1 MSHFTTVETK
11 IKDLVILRQVLKD
24 LGYTFTEAQSHVKV
38 QVRGYANQKAEADLV
53 IHASKTYDVG
63 VKVGADGSCSFLADW
78 WGVETTRG
86 KNEEEF
92 MKDIT
97 RRYSYLKVLAEL
109 KKRGYAYEETKAE
122 EKIHLKVTSWQ

>member
-11 IKDLVILRQVLKD
+11 IKDLVILKQVLTD
-24 LGYTFTEAQSHVKV
+24 LGYKFTEAQAGVKV
-38 QVRGYANQKAEADLV
+38 HVMGYRQQKADADLV

-63 VKVGADGSCSFLADW
+63 VRVGADGSCSFIADW

-109 KKRGYAYEETKAE
+109 KKRGYTYEETRAE